1 MFEGDFCC
9 CWSYTQAISLQ
20 RSKTILT
27 LLKTYLYSKRHLF
40 DPNDILY
47 VNCGNDPL
55 GGALGVERFHFN
67 EAKLLVAR
75 NILPVQSNPQKH
87 ISTCGPTWVKP
98 LPVPASGSST
108 QERLIDCD
116 SRNDVKYS
124 HVPTARIDTRL
135 ELDNAND
142 KTAVPSSDNCLP
154 TTSKTSELGSSA
166 GTCLDLKIS
175 QDMQAS
181 LSTSPVAGPSR
192 LTAEETAS
200 YSKGC
205 PTSGFPSRLVIP
217 SVPESGTDSESAY
230 SCQGYET
237 ALCHNTEY
245 EETDVTNNEEE
256 EDQEHSEDG
265 DDDSIIEDVGVAVLA
280 FHALYESERDFWPDS
295 DTEDESTDDPELVGE
310 RWPCLSCGQKNK
322 PFVRYCSKCW
332 HLRKNWLPERP
343 KKCRRRKPRFKNK
356 HKKHKTEAEVPD
368 EQVPT
373 PNRAS
378 GNLSKDLENSNSHP
392 PFKDNEQR
400 QSTSDPS
407 VCSSLS
413 AESTA
418 PSVCSSLSAE
428 STDPSVCSSLSAESS
443 EPSTSSTFEHY
454 GSQDSGIFLSQG
466 SLTDLSQ
473 EVEDDDD
480 LPDVYPSIQSTS
492 TLQTYTKGKSLIRSL
507 GSYQD
512 FSNKLQ
518 IEKSPHCQVT
528 ATSNS
533 LEGKSERVRMHIG
546 SVKPSNMSKTKNV
559 KELKAQ
565 VKHVSRF
572 LSTKAGKEWL
582 SSANGK
588 EFQSSHTLQEVLR
601 DAEQASSS
609 NNCKFSKLSHLN
621 HWASRLCPLCH
632 LRPKNASIIH
642 GRLSH
647 QATCYQCA
655 QRLLDR
661 GSRCPVCH
669 RKIHMVCKHIIA

>member
-1 MFEGDFCC
+1 MKEYKKDTILSKGKQLPSPAKQEECKENSTIDPSSQPSGTSCRNVEKLSVEEKDNTSNVKQPGETHSHLQGNPNTGDIQKCDTLVAPAPIPLFHLSSCLRETFAAVGATHKP
-9 CWSYTQAISLQ
+9 YPF
-20 RSKTILT
+20 REILT

-245 EETDVTNNEEE
+245 EETD
-256 EDQEHSEDG
+256 
-265 DDDSIIEDVGVAVLA
+265 DVGVAVLA

-407 VCSSLS
+407 
-413 AESTA
+413 
-418 PSVCSSLSAE
+418 
-428 STDPSVCSSLSAESS
+428 
-443 EPSTSSTFEHY
+443 
-454 GSQDSGIFLSQG
+454 G

-533 LEGKSERVRMHIG
+533 LEGKSER
-546 SVKPSNMSKTKNV
+546 
-559 KELKAQ
+559 
-565 VKHVSRF
+565 
-572 LSTKAGKEWL
+572 
-582 SSANGK
+582 
-588 EFQSSHTLQEVLR
+588 
-601 DAEQASSS
+601 
-609 NNCKFSKLSHLN
+609 
-621 HWASRLCPLCH
+621 
-632 LRPKNASIIH
+632 
-642 GRLSH
+642 
-647 QATCYQCA
+647 
-655 QRLLDR
+655 
-661 GSRCPVCH
+661 
-669 RKIHMVCKHIIA
+669 